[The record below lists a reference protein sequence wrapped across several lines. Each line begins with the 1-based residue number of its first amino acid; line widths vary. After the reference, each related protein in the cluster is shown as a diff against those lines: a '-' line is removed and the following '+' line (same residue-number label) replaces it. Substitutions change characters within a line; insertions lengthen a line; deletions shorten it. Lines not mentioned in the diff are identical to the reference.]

1 MRKPSEKEEL
11 EGERRLGRGEDQ
23 QRRLLKKER
32 RRRVHFVE
40 TVWRWYNAKSRWGK
54 RAREREK
61 GRERKGRGG
70 EGDLIQISDRGRH
83 LTMGSAPERR
93 A

>member
-32 RRRVHFVE
+32 RWRRVHFDE

-61 GRERKGRGG
+61 GRESERVGERG
-70 EGDLIQISDRGRH
+70 I
-83 LTMGSAPERR
+83 
-93 A
+93 